1 MGKKKTQK
9 RSRRLRAKDFGDNPK
24 IRHSHGEHTHFNPN
38 EPWEVRYRREKRR
51 LQRELL
57 GRKSGRSKKKK

>member
-1 MGKKKTQK
+1 MGKKKAGK
-9 RSRRLRAKDFGDNPK
+9 KARRLRAEDFGDNPK
-24 IRHSHGEHTHFNPN
+24 IRHSRGEHTSFNPD

-57 GRKSGRSKKKK
+57 GRSKRSKKKK